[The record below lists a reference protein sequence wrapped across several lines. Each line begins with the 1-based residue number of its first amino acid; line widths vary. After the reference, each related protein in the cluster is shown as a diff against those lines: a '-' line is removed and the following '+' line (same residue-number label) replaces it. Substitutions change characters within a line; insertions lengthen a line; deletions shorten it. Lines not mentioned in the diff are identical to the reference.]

1 MNSRERISL
10 TLQHREPDRV
20 AIQDAPWETTVV
32 RWRKEGFP
40 ENVEPEEYFH
50 YEMSGFGADTSFRLP
65 EETVEET
72 DEYVIKRNNNG
83 TLLRNWKH
91 TASTPEMIEFTINSR
106 EAWEE
111 HRPRMAM
118 ARDRIEWEKDLARNR
133 REREAGRW
141 CCYNAA
147 IGYDRTQGIVGSEN
161 LLMAMLDDPKW
172 VFDMFEVAIDL
183 TIACAEEM
191 LAGGFEFDGAFMYDD
206 MGYRNASLF
215 SPHTYRNLLFPLHK
229 RICDFFHSKGLPV
242 LLHSCGRVSELVP
255 QLIEAGFDCLQPLE
269 SKAGMDLIQLKK
281 DFGERLCFMGGIDA
295 RAMSHP
301 DPSVIEEEIRTKI
314 PFAMKGGGYIYHSDH
329 SVPDDVSF
337 EQYKRVIELVLKY
350 GTY

>member
-1 MNSRERISL
+1 MNSRERIGL

-32 RWRKEGFP
+32 RWHKEGLP
-40 ENVEPEEYFH
+40 ENIEPEEYFH
-50 YEMSGFGADTSFRLP
+50 YEMAGFGADTTFRLP

-72 DEYVIKRNNNG
+72 DEYIVQRNKNG
-83 TLLRNWKH
+83 ALLRNWKH
-91 TASTPEMIEFTINSR
+91 ATSTPQMIGFTIASR
-106 EAWEE
+106 EDWEE

-118 ARDRIEWEKDLARNR
+118 ARDRIDWENDLARNR
-133 REREAGRW
+133 KEHEAGRW
-141 CCYNAA
+141 CAYSAP
-147 IGYDRTQGIVGSEN
+147 IGYDRTQGIVGSVN

-172 VFDMFEVAIDL
+172 VFDMFEVGIDL
-183 TIACAEEM
+183 NITCAEEM
-191 LAGGFEFDGAFMYDD
+191 MAGGFKFDGAFLYDD

-215 SPHTYRNLLFPLHK
+215 SPQTYRSLLFPLHK
-229 RICDFFHSKGLPV
+229 RICDFFHARGLPV

-255 QLIEAGFDCLQPLE
+255 QLIEAGFDGLQPLE
-269 SKAGMDLIQLKK
+269 SKAGMDLIRLKK
-281 DFGERLCFMGGIDA
+281 DYGEQLCFMGGIEA
-295 RAMSHP
+295 RAMSNP
-301 DPSVIEEEIRTKI
+301 DPSVIEQEIKTKI

-337 EQYKRVIELVLKY
+337 EQYKHVIELVLQY